1 MKKVYASL
9 LLILLFILIFTV
21 QITILNKIKLFGITP
36 NLILVTVVMVALWY
50 NIYVSSIFA
59 LLSGII
65 TDILFS
71 FSIGKSLVIYLV
83 IAILINTISK
93 IYRKESGTV
102 IMYVITIGTIVFE
115 ISMAISS
122 LATSGNVISLWQF
135 VLLIL
140 KASIVN
146 IGLAYIV
153 NKILMKYTVTITK
166 NLDIYAE
173 G

>member
-9 LLILLFILIFTV
+9 LLILLFILIYTV

-65 TDILFS
+65 TDMLFS
-71 FSIGKSLVIYLV
+71 FSIGRSLVIYLV

-93 IYRKESGTV
+93 IYRKESGAV
-102 IMYVITIGTIVFE
+102 ILYVITIGTIVFE

-135 VLLIL
+135 ILLTL
-140 KASIVN
+140 KASSVN
-146 IGLAYIV
+146 IGLAYII

-166 NLDIYAE
+166 KLDIYAE